1 MAFEHLEGEWKEDSM
16 QIYFC
21 PCFDLTLID
30 LGQGLDLDS
39 GLFWDYS
46 QFVENVTIHFQYYII
61 VTGYYFG
68 EYQKQA
74 WVFVGEISSS
84 ISKKEIESG
93 G

>member
-1 MAFEHLEGEWKEDSM
+1 MIGEIRRRVREAFEKKIL
-16 QIYFC
+16 YFG
-21 PCFDLTLID
+21 I
-30 LGQGLDLDS
+30 
-39 GLFWDYS
+39 S